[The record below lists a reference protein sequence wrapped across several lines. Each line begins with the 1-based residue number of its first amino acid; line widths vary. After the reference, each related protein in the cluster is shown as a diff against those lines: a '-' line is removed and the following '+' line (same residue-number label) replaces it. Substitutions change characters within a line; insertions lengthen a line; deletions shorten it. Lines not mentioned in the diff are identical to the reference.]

1 MSTTPFPSPR
11 TTLFNPS
18 AWDFTT
24 YFKYLNS
31 VLTFPTTQ
39 QATMNFVNT
48 VFLTTRTLL
57 TQWATT
63 AYATSEIVAWVTAN
77 VTPTL
82 GTAKVW
88 AILQYYFG
96 GILVNTI
103 NPLTTGG
110 TLLIGHGS
118 VTNNVEVAAQNG
130 RTVVLHLGD
139 GNTSSGNIHI
149 NNGTNTTGNVNILN
163 GTGSTGTITLGS
175 STSTTSLGCPLTPNY
190 NYSPM
195 PFAQGANTSIT
206 YGTVGRI
213 GTTTIAR
220 GGNFYV
226 PDGRLSNANWYIM
239 FGLVSITLP
248 VGVWFLNGEVTNAG
262 GTNTTSLGIAFNDT
276 NRDSANVAPASFTNV
291 GAFAKKYFFLASTS
305 SYNTTVSAT
314 YTVTTGTKTIWLQV
328 GSGGYGF
335 YNGPCYFTAIRIA

>member
-1 MSTTPFPSPR
+1 
-11 TTLFNPS
+11 
-18 AWDFTT
+18 
-24 YFKYLNS
+24 
-31 VLTFPTTQ
+31 
-39 QATMNFVNT
+39 MNFVNT

-110 TLLIGHGS
+110 ILTIGQGET
-118 VTNNVEVAAQNG
+118 TNTVFVSGQAS
-130 RTVVLHLGD
+130 RSVVLHLGD
-139 GNTSSGNIHI
+139 GNTSSGGIHI

-195 PFAQGANTSIT
+195 PYALPNNGSGV
-206 YGTVGRI
+206 YGTVGKI
-213 GTTTIAR
+213 GTTYFTR
-220 GGNFYV
+220 SSNFYV
-226 PDGRLSNANWYIM
+226 PAGRLSNANWFMM
-239 FGLVSITLP
+239 FGIVNITLP
-248 VGVWFLNGEVTNAG
+248 VGVWFLNGEVTNQG
-262 GTNTTSLGIAFNDT
+262 GTNTTALGICFNDT

-291 GAFAKKYFFLASTS
+291 GAFARKYFIQGSTAA
-305 SYNTTVSAT
+305 YNTTIAAT
-314 YTVTTGTKTIWLQV
+314 YTVTTGTKSIWLQY
-328 GSGGYGF
+328 GTGGYGF
-335 YNGPCYFTAIRIA
+335 FNGPCYFTATRIA